1 MSSVGDGC
9 ITKWY
14 RYVNFSLTVVFLVV
28 FIVFI
33 IQNTIV
39 FFSFLD

>member
-9 ITKWY
+9 ITAGY
-14 RYVNFSLTVVFLVV
+14 RYVNFSLIVVYLVVFLLLL
-28 FIVFI
+28 

-39 FFSFLD
+39 FFSVLD